1 MKFAFIVQ
9 HCLILAFLHYTKV
22 IADRQQVGL
31 LLCENPNDV
40 FVLGVQGGSDQLT
53 PVIVSRV
60 APNTPADL
68 CLPRLSEGDQ
78 VLFINGRDISQH
90 THAQVRQA
98 AQSCML
104 CMLQCEWHD
113 DGNLCK

>member
-1 MKFAFIVQ
+1 MLRIV
-9 HCLILAFLHYTKV
+9 Y
-22 IADRQQVGL
+22 
-31 LLCENPNDV
+31 N
-40 FVLGVQGGSDQLT
+40 VQGGSDQLT

-90 THAQVRQA
+90 THAQVISA
-98 AQSCML
+98 ALYHS
-104 CMLQCEWHD
+104 
-113 DGNLCK
+113 

>member
-1 MKFAFIVQ
+1 MVW
-9 HCLILAFLHYTKV
+9 
-22 IADRQQVGL
+22 
-31 LLCENPNDV
+31 NN
-40 FVLGVQGGSDQLT
+40 VQGGSDQLT

-90 THAQVRQA
+90 THAQVCAFQLSSSLGCSA
-98 AQSCML
+98 VKV
-104 CMLQCEWHD
+104 W
-113 DGNLCK
+113 